1 MIEASGKTLVET
13 TRNLL
18 YEIFE
23 NVKTVTSERKESFKI
38 KVGCISMEVCIKR
51 LLRRVI
57 EECKRKKLK
66 PVELEMEVIPNR
78 GKWYV
83 VATISALECSEVQ
96 LSANRIKEVKLE
108 EKEDGWRCIVL

>member
-13 TRNLL
+13 IRNLL
-18 YEIFE
+18 YKIFE
-23 NVKTVTSERKESFKI
+23 NAKAVTSERKESFKI
-38 KVGCISMEVCIKR
+38 KVGCISMKVCIKR

-66 PVELEMEVIPNR
+66 PVEFEMEVIPSK

-83 VATISALECSEVQ
+83 VVAVSALECSELQ
-96 LSANRIKEVKLE
+96 LPFSRIEDVKLE
-108 EKEDGWRCIVL
+108 EKEEGWRCVAL